1 MASTRDDGSIDGGSR
16 GRDQTAEATEDP
28 IVEVRNVSVTYDLQ
42 ARDAMVLDDVS
53 LDLRREEILGC
64 VGESGSGKSMLAN
77 AMMDAVEEPGITTG
91 NVRYYP
97 EEGAEPVEVLD
108 LEGDDLKKFRW
119 EEISMVFQGA
129 LSSFNPTMTIRG
141 HFEETLDAHDYD
153 VEEGMERARDLLADL
168 YLDPDRVLDSYAH
181 ELSGGMSQRALIALS
196 LILEPDVLLMDEPTA
211 ALDLLMQRSI
221 LSLLDDIKEKYE
233 LSILFIT
240 HDLPLVAGLADRLA
254 ILYAFEL
261 AEVGP
266 SERIVR
272 DSQHP
277 YTRAL
282 LKAVPNLDAPLSTMT
297 PIEGTAPNPAHV
309 PNGCHYAPRCPLA
322 DQRCHEEKPDWYDA
336 GPDQRSACF
345 YHERADEAVPFDV
358 EEVLASVDDA
368 GASAN
373 DPAEDS
379 DAEDFSGFGAD
390 DSAGRTAATVP
401 DDEAVVSL
409 DDVEIHFE
417 EEQGLVEGLFD
428 EPDSVRAVDGV
439 SIDIPENDVLALV
452 GESGCGKTTL
462 GKAIIGV
469 QRPTSGSVTYR
480 GQDVWDAK
488 DGVDDPDIEYGDIRR
503 ALQIIHQDPGA
514 SLNPNQKVVTSLEA
528 PLKRWNPELS
538 TEDRRARIYALL
550 NRVGMQP
557 PEDYANRFP
566 HQLSGGE
573 QQRVALVRAL
583 LMNPD
588 VILADEAVSALD
600 VSLRV
605 ETMDLLLE
613 LQEQFNT
620 SFVFISHTL
629 SNARY
634 LAEKADGRIGI
645 MYLGELVEIGPPD
658 QVLNDPQHPYTKVL
672 RWATANLDPSD
683 QEMRDPPVRSIDI
696 PDPVNPPS
704 GCRFHTRCPEA
715 REVCTTEAPELGEDE
730 TTTGARAVA
739 CHRSDP
745 NHEYW
750 NSTPL
755 DGVDSA
761 ETPTFDD

>member
-16 GRDQTAEATEDP
+16 GRDQTATATEDP
-28 IVEVRNVSVTYDLQ
+28 IVEVRDVSVTYDLQ

-91 NVRYYP
+91 SVRYYP
-97 EEGAEPVEVLD
+97 ETGSEPVEVLD

-129 LSSFNPTMTIRG
+129 LSSFNPTMTIAG

-153 VEEGMERARDLLADL
+153 VDEGMHRARELLSDL
-168 YLDPDRVLDSYAH
+168 YLDPDRVLESYAH

-266 SERIVR
+266 SEQIVR
-272 DSQHP
+272 DSEHP

-282 LKAVPNLDAPLSTMT
+282 LKAVPNLDAPLDTMT

-322 DQRCHEEKPDWYDA
+322 DQRCHEEKPGWYDA
-336 GPDQRSACF
+336 GPDQRTACF
-345 YHERADEAVPFDV
+345 HHERADEAVPFDV
-358 EEVLASVDDA
+358 EAVLDATESVDDA
-368 GASAN
+368 SA
-373 DPAEDS
+373 DPAEQ
-379 DAEDFSGFGAD
+379 FSGHTAEAEATAGVAGA
-390 DSAGRTAATVP
+390 TAP
-401 DDEAVVSL
+401 DDETVVSL
-409 DDVEIHFE
+409 DDVSIHFE
-417 EEQGLVEGLFD
+417 EEQGTIESLFE
-428 EPDSVRAVDGV
+428 EPDAVRAVDDV

-469 QRPTSGSVTYR
+469 QRPTDGTVSYR
-480 GQDVWDAK
+480 GQDVWAAK
-488 DGVDDPDIEYGDIRR
+488 DGVGDPDVEYGSIRR

-528 PLKRWNPELS
+528 PLKRWDPDLS

-550 NRVGMQP
+550 KRVGMQP

-613 LQEQFNT
+613 LQQQFGT

-645 MYLGELVEIGPPD
+645 MYLGELVEIGPPE
-658 QVLNDPQHPYTKVL
+658 QVLGDPQHPYTKVL
-672 RWATANLDPSD
+672 RWATANLDPSA
-683 QEMRDPPVRSIDI
+683 QEMTDPPVRSIDI

-715 REVCTTEAPELGEDE
+715 REVCTREAPDLGDGESIDD
-730 TTTGARAVA
+730 GRAVA

-745 NHEYW
+745 DHEYW
-750 NSTPL
+750 HSEPL
-755 DGVDSA
+755 EGVDTA
-761 ETPTFDD
+761 ETPSIED

>member
-1 MASTRDDGSIDGGSR
+1 MASTRDDTTSTGDGSR
-16 GRDQTAEATEDP
+16 GRDQTADATEDP
-28 IVEVRNVSVTYDLQ
+28 IVEVRDVSVTYDLQ
-42 ARDAMVLDDVS
+42 VRDAMVLDDVS

-108 LEGDDLKKFRW
+108 LEGDDLKQFRW

-129 LSSFNPTMTIRG
+129 LSSFNPTMTIGG
-141 HFEETLDAHDYD
+141 HFEETLNAHDYD
-153 VEEGMERARDLLADL
+153 IDKGMERARQLLSDL
-168 YLDPDRVLDSYAH
+168 YLDPDRVLSSYAH

-266 SERIVR
+266 SEQIVR
-272 DSQHP
+272 NSEHP

-282 LKAVPNLDAPLSTMT
+282 LKAVPNLDAPLDTMT
-297 PIEGTAPNPAHV
+297 PIDGTAPNPAHV

-322 DQRCHEEKPDWYDA
+322 DQRCHEEKPGWYDA
-336 GPDQRSACF
+336 GTDQRTACF
-345 YHERADEAVPFDV
+345 YHDRADEAVPFDV
-358 EEVLASVDDA
+358 EEVLSSVEETDAS
-368 GASAN
+368 S
-373 DPAEDS
+373 DS
-379 DAEDFSGFGAD
+379 DSVFG
-390 DSAGRTAATVP
+390 DSTGTAATAP
-401 DDEAVVSL
+401 DDETVISL
-409 DDVEIHFE
+409 ENVEVHFE
-417 EEQGLVEGLFD
+417 EEQGMVDSLFND
-428 EPDSVRAVDGV
+428 PESVRAVDNV

-462 GKAIIGV
+462 GKALIGV
-469 QRPTSGSVTYR
+469 QRPTAGSVKYR

-488 DGVDDPDIEYGDIRR
+488 DTVGNPDIEYGDIRR

-528 PLKRWNPELS
+528 PLKRWNEDLS

-550 NRVGMQP
+550 DRVGMQP

-573 QQRVALVRAL
+573 QQRIALVRAL

-645 MYLGELVEIGPPD
+645 MYLGELVEIGPPEE
-658 QVLNDPQHPYTKVL
+658 VLNDPQHPYTKVL

-704 GCRFHTRCPEA
+704 SCRFHTRCPEA
-715 REVCTTEAPELGEDE
+715 REVCTTEAPDLGEDD
-730 TTTGARAVA
+730 TASGTRAVA

-745 NHEYW
+745 HHEYW
-750 NSTPL
+750 DSPPL
-755 DGVDSA
+755 EGVDTA
-761 ETPTFDD
+761 ETPSFDD

>member
-1 MASTRDDGSIDGGSR
+1 MASTRDDTTSTGPGAQP
-16 GRDQTAEATEDP
+16 RDRTAEETDDP

-91 NVRYYP
+91 SVKYYP
-97 EEGAEPVEVLD
+97 EKGAAPVEVLD
-108 LEGDDLKKFRW
+108 LEGDELKQFRW

-141 HFEETLDAHDYD
+141 HFEETLEAHDYD
-153 VEEGMERARDLLADL
+153 VDEGMERAEQLLSDL

-266 SERIVR
+266 SERLVR
-272 DSQHP
+272 DSEHP

-282 LKAVPNLDAPLSTMT
+282 LKAVPNLDAPLDTMQ

-322 DQRCHEEKPDWYDA
+322 DDRCHEEKPGWYDA
-336 GPDQRSACF
+336 GSDQRSACF
-345 YHERADEAVPFDV
+345 HHERAEEAVPFDV
-358 EEVLASVDDA
+358 DQVAASVEETRRV
-368 GASAN
+368 
-373 DPAEDS
+373 AESEGDGF
-379 DAEDFSGFGAD
+379 DFGGEAAA
-390 DSAGRTAATVP
+390 SAGRAP
-401 DDEAVVSL
+401 DDDVVVSL
-409 DDVEIHFE
+409 DDVAIHFE

-439 SIDIPENDVLALV
+439 SIDVPENDVLALV

-469 QRPTSGSVTYR
+469 QRPTEGTVSYR

-488 DGVDDPDIEYGDIRR
+488 DGVGDPDIEYGDIRR

-550 NRVGMQP
+550 KRVGMQP

-613 LQEQFNT
+613 LQEQFGT

-672 RWATANLDPSD
+672 RWATANLDPSS
-683 QEMRDPPVRSIDI
+683 QEMTDPPVRSIDI
-696 PDPVNPPS
+696 PDPVNPPD

-715 REVCTTEAPELGEDE
+715 REVCTRETPTLGEAE
-730 TTTGARAVA
+730 STPGARAVA
-739 CHRSDP
+739 CFRSDP

-750 NSTPL
+750 QSPTL
-755 DGVDSA
+755 EGVD
-761 ETPTFDD
+761 ETETSMSGD